1 MSRGCVKVGPNS
13 IAASSTTTVLSAL
26 VSGYVSVT
34 TGKHIVMSVEST
46 ISPGY
51 RAFPAP
57 ASLGAVVVAL
67 GTLMMMTTKS
77 LTVCYV
83 KL

>member
-34 TGKHIVMSVEST
+34 TGKHIAMIVGNT
-46 ISPGY
+46 ILLGIM
-51 RAFPAP
+51 AIPAP
-57 ASLGAVVVAL
+57 ASAGAVVVAL
-67 GTLMMMTTKS
+67 GTLMMTMKS
-77 LTVCYV
+77 LNVCYV

>member
-1 MSRGCVKVGPNS
+1 MKVGPNL
-13 IAASSTTTVLSAL
+13 IAASSTTTALSAL
-26 VSGYVSVT
+26 VSGYASVT

-46 ISPGY
+46 ISRGC

-57 ASLGAVVVAL
+57 ASVGAVVVAL
-67 GTLMMMTTKS
+67 GTLMMTTKS
-77 LTVCYV
+77 LNVCYV

>member
-1 MSRGCVKVGPNS
+1 MSQECVKVGPAS
-13 IAASSTTTVLSAL
+13 MMASSTTTALSAL
-26 VSGYVSVT
+26 VSVCVLVI

-46 ISPGY
+46 ILLDCK
-51 RAFPAP
+51 AFPAL

-67 GTLMMMTTKS
+67 GTLMMTTKS
-77 LTVCYV
+77 QTVCYV